1 MGLSSASNESIQLC
15 IFDLRRGQNEGQ
27 ELDKILFFFPSGLP
41 FSKQLSVI
49 GLSEGL
55 ITFTRFCISQYHN
68 STIQFNLIDSIFAN
82 SFVFYAS
89 IAEFSLLKLLATPL
103 KLKDILMF
111 FMNLNRIFGWLW
123 FVTSFTLP
131 PYQPHLLLSI
141 MYFVDQ
147 CFINFLTFYFLTQIY
162 MYISL

>member
-1 MGLSSASNESIQLC
+1 MKAKSKSKSKSKRGMGLSSASNESIQLC

-55 ITFTRFCISQYHN
+55 ITFTRFWISQYHN
-68 STIQFNLIDSIFAN
+68 STIQFSLIDSIFAN

-131 PYQPHLLLSI
+131 PY
-141 MYFVDQ
+141 
-147 CFINFLTFYFLTQIY
+147 
-162 MYISL
+162 